1 MRMPIAHL
9 NVDLVVARTAEGHE
23 VAAIVCAAFTDR
35 DDVVH
40 LFHERDPSFCQTPL
54 AKRMLR
60 SIAIPDP
67 FPGTTVL
74 PVHIRCAGIFV
85 VLPVYFFPVLFAVL
99 SVRESG
105 TAGPGAGSF
114 WFRRHFLIFFPVS
127 FTI

>member
-1 MRMPIAHL
+1 MC
-9 NVDLVVARTAEGHE
+9 TAF
-23 VAAIVCAAFTDR
+23 ADR

-40 LFHERDPSFCQTPL
+40 LFHERDPSFSQAPF
-54 AKRMLR
+54 AERMLR
-60 SIAIPDP
+60 RIAVPDP
-67 FPGTTVL
+67 FPGTPVL
-74 PVHIRCAGIFV
+74 SVHVRSAGIFV

-114 WFRRHFLIFFPVS
+114 RFRRHFLIFFPVS